1 MDPDI
6 PLVILL
12 VVNPALLLIVSVLMC
27 LACPIPA
34 HKRQRFSSQVGA
46 LARCCRYLDWAP
58 LRLKLKCP
66 VVKIR
71 ISVLSIFVN
80 SLVLILLRFIF
91 ILESQREWGFQ
102 D

>member
-12 VVNPALLLIVSVLMC
+12 VVNPALLPIVSVLMC

-34 HKRQRFSSQVGA
+34 HKRQRFSSQGGS
-46 LARCCRYLDWAP
+46 RCCRYLDWTP

-91 ILESQREWGFQ
+91 ILQSQREWGFQ